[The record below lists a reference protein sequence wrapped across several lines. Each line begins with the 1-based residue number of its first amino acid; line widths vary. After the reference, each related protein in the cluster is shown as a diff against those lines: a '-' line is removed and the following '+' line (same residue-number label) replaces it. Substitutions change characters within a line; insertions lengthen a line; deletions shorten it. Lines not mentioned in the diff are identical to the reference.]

1 VQKFLK
7 AFSWSLA
14 LLFSAYAGSAM
25 AVDLFSA
32 EAPLDSASEADVKAT
47 KRQAMASMIVRLTGQ
62 QASLKNGNIVAAL
75 TDVDTYISHISRQ
88 TDTDT
93 DEVRLQLR
101 FDQQMVRQ
109 LINAAELPVWGSER
123 LSTMT
128 WLVIEQQGIQNIIA
142 DGSLDLRLP
151 LQADAEQRSL
161 PLLLPLMDLT
171 DQLVIGPS
179 DIWGN
184 FTDTIMLASQR
195 YQAKSLLWG
204 RLFQNTEGFWQGQ
217 GSIQVQGEQVDWLF
231 AAPNPEAL
239 VTLIIENLGAELSQR
254 FALPSATDQEY
265 LATLHINGIA
275 DLAAYAEVRSLLQ
288 QNPSVTAVTLQRLQG
303 DQLVILVNYQGSQ
316 DNLLLSLERQESM
329 VLLDGQLETLYSSEL
344 GPVAYFQWQ

>member
-1 VQKFLK
+1 MQKFVK
-7 AFSWSLA
+7 AISWSLA
-14 LLFSAYAGSAM
+14 LLLSAYAGSAM

-32 EAPLDSASEADVKAT
+32 EAPLASASEADVQVA
-47 KRQAMASMIVRLTGQ
+47 KREAMASMIVRLTGQ
-62 QASLKNGNIVAAL
+62 QASLKQTNIVAAL
-75 TDVDTYISHISRQ
+75 ADVDAYISHISRQ

-93 DEVRLQLR
+93 DEVKLLLR
-101 FDQQMVRQ
+101 FDQQVVRQ
-109 LINAAELPVWGSER
+109 LLNTAELPVWGAER

-128 WLVIEQQGIQNIIA
+128 WLVIEQQGIQDIIA
-142 DGSLDLRLP
+142 DGGLDLG
-151 LQADAEQRSL
+151 LQLLADAEQRSL

-184 FTDTIMLASQR
+184 FTDTIMQASHR

-265 LATLHINGIA
+265 LATLHIKGIA

-303 DQLVILVNYQGSQ
+303 DQLVILVNYQGNQ
-316 DNLLLSLERQESM
+316 DNLLLSLERQGSM
-329 VLLDGQLETLYSSEL
+329 VLLDGQSETLYSSEQ
-344 GPVAYFQWQ
+344 GSVAYFQWQ